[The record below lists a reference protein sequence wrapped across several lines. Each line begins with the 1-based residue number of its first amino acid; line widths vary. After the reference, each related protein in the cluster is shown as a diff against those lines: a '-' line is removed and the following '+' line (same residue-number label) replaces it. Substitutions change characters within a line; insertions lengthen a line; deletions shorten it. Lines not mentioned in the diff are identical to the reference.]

1 MKKPSSSLG
10 TTILKN
16 VSRSFYLSLRLLP
29 ASMREAAGLGYLLA
43 RSSDT
48 LADTAEV
55 AVDVRLAQLDAL
67 ALSIAANASFR
78 TDPILLQAC
87 TPAEKI
93 LLQSIDDQLLWLTQL
108 DPSSQ
113 HLIREVLAVIIS
125 GQRLDLVRF
134 GHASDQQHVAL
145 HDDATL
151 LDYCHRVAGCVGLFW
166 TRLGHLAE
174 GSDFS
179 EQSVSTMEEWG
190 RQLGCGLQLVNIL
203 RDRPEDI
210 ANGRFYLPGTNLLHD
225 DEQLHAH
232 DRWIAHARKCIE
244 AGLRYADHVKGRRA
258 RCATVLPALLAIET
272 LDLLEKATWQEM
284 KQRVKIGKATVFRCL
299 AEAWLYPY
307 RPEH

>member
-1 MKKPSSSLG
+1 
-10 TTILKN
+10 
-16 VSRSFYLSLRLLP
+16 
-29 ASMREAAGLGYLLA
+29 MREAAGLGYLLA

-67 ALSIAANASFR
+67 ALSIAANAPFR
-78 TDPILLQAC
+78 TDPILLKEC

-225 DEQLHAH
+225 DEQLRAAAAAFEPTS
-232 DRWIAHARKCIE
+232 RALCRL
-244 AGLRYADHVKGRRA
+244 AGNAI
-258 RCATVLPALLAIET
+258 PAEFCLVVVRGLAICYPQLFRDPAAPAE
-272 LDLLEKATWQEM
+272 DLRRSA
-284 KQRVKIGKATVFRCL
+284 RL
-299 AEAWLYPY
+299 AGTDAASDLWAL
-307 RPEH
+307 